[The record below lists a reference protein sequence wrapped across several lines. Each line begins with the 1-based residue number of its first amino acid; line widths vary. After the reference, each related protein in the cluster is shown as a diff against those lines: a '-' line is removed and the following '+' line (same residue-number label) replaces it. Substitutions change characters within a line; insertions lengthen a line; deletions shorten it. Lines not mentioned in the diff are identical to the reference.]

1 MPRPVVLPA
10 LAVLVALVLGGC
22 AATPPTLGPTPAA
35 TVDADGCAL
44 PGTAS
49 DAVDVS
55 GSLGASPV
63 IDADGPF
70 EVDRVERTVLLDGA
84 GTRAAEGDLVEVA
97 LTLLNATTGDRAP
110 GTARSRVLLSAGHT
124 LPALIAAIVCTP
136 MESRLVAVVPA
147 ELAYGSVGQPELAI
161 GPGDDVVFVIDVL
174 AQVPLQAW
182 GEPVALP
189 DDFPGLTVDAD
200 EDGRPRVAIPAE
212 DAPTE
217 LRSAVIREGDGP
229 VLEAGQEFLVQFQ
242 ALNWRT
248 GEIFDET
255 WGDVP
260 RSLLTVLPG
269 VDASLVGLPLG
280 SRVVIVVPPADGFGS
295 AGSPS
300 SGIAGTDT
308 VVYVVDL
315 LATTPAPA

>member
-10 LAVLVALVLGGC
+10 LVVLAALVLGGC
-22 AATPPTLGPTPAA
+22 AATPPTLGPPTPPTA
-35 TVDADGCAL
+35 DADGCAL

-49 DAVDVS
+49 DAVDAS
-55 GSLGASPV
+55 GALGASPV

-70 EVDRVERTVLLDGA
+70 EVDRVERSVLLEGDGE
-84 GTRAAEGDLVEVA
+84 RAAEGDLVEVT
-97 LTLLNATTGDRAP
+97 LTLMNATTGDRAP
-110 GTARSRVLLSAGHT
+110 GTARSRVLLSEGHT
-124 LPALIAAIVCTP
+124 LPALIAAIRCTP
-136 MESRLVAVVPA
+136 MQSRLVAVVPS

-174 AQVPLQAW
+174 GRVPLQAW
-182 GEPVALP
+182 GDPVALP
-189 DDFPGLTVDAD
+189 DDFPALAIDAD
-200 EDGRPRVAIPAE
+200 DDGRPRVAVPAE
-212 DAPTE
+212 DPPAE
-217 LRSAVIREGDGP
+217 LRAAVIREGDGP
-229 VLEAGQEFLVQFQ
+229 VLAAGDEFLVQFQ

-260 RSLLTVLPG
+260 RSLLTILPG
-269 VDASLVGLPLG
+269 VDASLLGLPVG
-280 SRVVIVVPPADGFGS
+280 SRVVVVVPPADGFGS
-295 AGSPS
+295 TGSPS
-300 SGIAGTDT
+300 SGVSGADT